1 MIPPSIP
8 LAIYGIITEQ
18 SIGKLF
24 IAGVLPG
31 ILITVL
37 YILTTIIV
45 CWVRPEW
52 GPPGEATTLKEKF
65 KSLLGLIDALAL
77 FILVIGGL
85 FAGLFSPTMAGAMG
99 AAGAVAIGLTRGE
112 LTWKKFLDA
121 LKESLRLSC
130 MIFILIV
137 GAMIYGHFI
146 TVTGVGQG
154 LYNFASHLS
163 PLGIIILVCI
173 IFYIM
178 GALLDE
184 TPLLLILVPLLYPLV
199 IKAGYDPIWFGIIIT
214 ALCMVGIVA
223 PPVATNFFVVK
234 ALAGEEVSLYTII
247 KGIIIFLIPLT
258 VGLTL
263 LIAFPVIST
272 FLPSFMTY

>member
-1 MIPPSIP
+1 
-8 LAIYGIITEQ
+8 
-18 SIGKLF
+18 
-24 IAGVLPG
+24 
-31 ILITVL
+31 
-37 YILTTIIV
+37 
-45 CWVRPEW
+45 
-52 GPPGEATTLKEKF
+52 
-65 KSLLGLIDALAL
+65 
-77 FILVIGGL
+77 
-85 FAGLFSPTMAGAMG
+85 MAGAMG
-99 AAGAVAIGLTRGE
+99 AAGAVAIGVARRE
-112 LTWKKFLDA
+112 LTWGKFLDG

-130 MIFILIV
+130 MIYILIV

-163 PLGIIILVCI
+163 PLGIIVLVCI

-199 IKAGYDPIWFGIIIT
+199 LKAGYDPIWFGVIIT
-214 ALCMVGIVA
+214 SLCMIGIVA

-247 KGIIIFLIPLT
+247 KGILIFLIPLT
-258 VGLTL
+258 VSLAL
-263 LIAFPVIST
+263 LIAFPIIST